1 MAKVEKKSPIKE
13 RTAVDSIPPKLQERI
28 GHISIPSKPK
38 ERSSSSSNSSST
50 STKPQESS
58 IGEDLPP
65 ASTTNRSASDSPL
78 VVIKAIET
86 KREVETKTPA
96 KKERDFFDDSDDE
109 KPMETPRDERDTQ
122 HDALSISIATDV
134 AATASESESE
144 K

>member
-1 MAKVEKKSPIKE
+1 MAKIEKKSPIKE
-13 RTAVDSIPPKLQERI
+13 RTVVDSTPPKPQERI

-38 ERSSSSSNSSST
+38 ERSSSSSSSST
-50 STKPQESS
+50 STKHQESS

-78 VVIKAIET
+78 VVVKAI
-86 KREVETKTPA
+86 ETKTPA